1 MAAAPA
7 APVLAV
13 AFSGGRDSTALLHAV
28 WRQARGTGLRV
39 VALHVHHGLMPQAD
53 RWLAQA
59 RAQVHRWAAG
69 DAALQFRARRLT
81 TQPVAGESVEAW
93 ARRERYAALAELART
108 EGADTVLLAHHR
120 RDQAE
125 TVLLQALRG
134 AGPRGLA
141 AMPRLIWRDGLC
153 WIRPWLDQPA
163 TAIAHYVA
171 RHRLRHVEDDSNQDL
186 RFARNR
192 IRQAVLP
199 VLTQHFP
206 AASEALVAVARHS
219 QAAAQLIDEV
229 ARADLHQLGSQPDRL
244 PLQGWAQLSPVRQQF
259 ALQTWLRQAAG
270 YFRRPPPHEALQAQM
285 LARLG
290 RPGAARW
297 SSEGG
302 LVWQL
307 YRGVLSVTQTGTVA
321 SSVAPG
327 APASGWPV
335 RGVAPVRVP
344 AWPGT
349 LRFEPAEAGGLSL
362 FLLEEAWLLPRQGGE
377 TFQRGPGRPPRS
389 LKKQFQAAGVPAWL
403 RDAPLLCR
411 RDPDTGRPVVLFVP
425 GLGVDA
431 RHQAAPGTPQ
441 WRPVWT
447 ADRRETTNDPI
458 E

>member
-81 TQPVAGESVEAW
+81 SRPSAGESVEAW
-93 ARRERYAALAELART
+93 ARRERYAALAELARA

-141 AMPRLIWRDGLC
+141 AMPGLMWRDGLC

-206 AASEALVAVARHS
+206 AASEALVTVARHS

-229 ARADLHQLGSQPDRL
+229 AQADLHQLGGQPDRL
-244 PLQGWAQLSPVRQQF
+244 PLQAWAQLSPVRQQF
-259 ALQTWLRQAAG
+259 ALQAWLRQAARM
-270 YFRRPPPHEALQAQM
+270 FQQPPPHEMLQRQM

-297 SSEGG
+297 PSEGG

-307 YRGVLSVTQTGTVA
+307 YRGVLSVTQAEVA
-321 SSVAPG
+321 SSAKPSAWG
-327 APASGWPV
+327 SRWPV
-335 RGVAPVRVP
+335 RGVSPIRVS
-344 AWPGT
+344 AWRGT
-349 LRFEPAEAGGLSL
+349 LHFEPAQEGGLSQAQL
-362 FLLEEAWLLPRQGGE
+362 QDAWVLSRQGGE
-377 TFQRGPGRPPRS
+377 TFQLGPGRPPRS
-389 LKKQFQAAGVPAWL
+389 LKKQFQAVGVPAWL

-411 RDPDTGRPVVLFVP
+411 LDPHTDAPTVLFVP

-431 RHQAAPGTPQ
+431 RQWAAPGVRQ

-447 ADRRETTNDPI
+447 ADRLENASDPI